1 MFDLKT
7 ITRANIVNLTAYSSA
22 RDEFTGSEGLFLD
35 ANENPYG
42 ELNRYPDPH
51 QTELKR
57 EIAKVK
63 NENPS
68 NIFIGNGSDEI
79 IDLLFR
85 IFCEPGKDSALTF
98 SPTYGMYDVAA
109 AINNIELIKIP
120 LNSGFQINEASL
132 KEYLVNPKLKLIL
145 ICSPNNPTGNL
156 IDSSVIERIASSFN
170 GIVLIDEAYIEF
182 SESNSCIGLLS
193 IYPNLIISQT
203 FSKARGLAAARI
215 GLAYSNPNII
225 NLLNR
230 VKPPYNVS
238 TLNQQA
244 AIEAIGDLDKFEKNK
259 AQILKNKKILSDALN
274 QVRIVEKVYPSEAN
288 FFLIKTR
295 NANAVYNALV
305 QQKIIIRNRNNVIE
319 NCLRITVGTKQ
330 ENNSLVEAL
339 KLM

>member
-1 MFDLKT
+1 
-7 ITRANIVNLTAYSSA
+7 
-22 RDEFTGSEGLFLD
+22 
-35 ANENPYG
+35 
-42 ELNRYPDPH
+42 
-51 QTELKR
+51 
-57 EIAKVK
+57 
-63 NENPS
+63 
-68 NIFIGNGSDEI
+68 
-79 IDLLFR
+79 
-85 IFCEPGKDSALTF
+85 
-98 SPTYGMYDVAA
+98 
-109 AINNIELIKIP
+109 

-132 KEYLVNPKLKLIL
+132 EEYLVNPKLKLIL

-274 QVRIVEKVYPSEAN
+274 QVSIVEKVYPSEAN